1 MRKLLV
7 GLGVLVVLLVAA
19 AVIIPFAVPVEV
31 YSARVAALV
40 KQATGRELKI
50 AGPVRLS
57 VLPVLAL
64 DANDVSFANMP
75 GADTPDMVVL
85 KRLRLQVQLWPLLHR
100 RIVVNRLVLVRPV
113 IALEVDKAGH
123 PNWVFGPMAAPSA
136 APVGSNTQPATVGGG
151 FGISGL
157 ALRKVQFSDGKIS
170 YFDQRTGKAERLD
183 GINMTLS
190 LRSLGSALIS
200 DGSAVWNGE
209 TVTFAVSV
217 DKPHALL
224 YGAESQVGIKLAAAP
239 LTLNF
244 AGRVMG
250 SPSLKLDGA
259 IDLETTSLRRLAQWA
274 GSPIALSG
282 DGLGPFA
289 LKGTLAIAGTTTSF
303 KDADISLDAI
313 RAKGSVS
320 VDNAGARP
328 AVAGA
333 LNVDRLDLNPYLS
346 PQTAS
351 TTPLGAPAGRPAPTS
366 SAAAQNGRSDVSI
379 DLSALKLA
387 DVDFDLKVGGIVYR
401 QFQIGASA
409 VGIHIKDARLTA
421 DLSRMAL
428 YRGNGHGS
436 VTVDGGGAVPTI
448 GLDAALRQVQIQPLA
463 QAAIGIDRL
472 TGAGN
477 LDIAVTA
484 RGNSQSDL
492 IGTLSGT
499 GAINLANGQI
509 KGVNLPALAQSTA
522 KIERDLINSLNVTG
536 ALNLLAHGQIN
547 ADRSAG
553 ARHGRGEEPDRRR
566 QRHQFRHADGNLRG
580 HQRPVAQQRSA
591 APVRR
596 ASIDRRRHRRFADAR
611 GELQAEPAARG
622 GDRSADPGQR
632 HLGQSELPARSE
644 RHADAI
650 TGQCARHS
658 QIRRRQRRQEPRRC
672 RPGSQE
678 RRPRRRRRAQG
689 HLRSITLDRAAVTGG
704 APHGAIG

>member
-50 AGPVRLS
+50 AGPVRFS

-64 DANDVSFANMP
+64 EANDVSVANMP
-75 GADTPDMVVL
+75 GARTPDMVAL

-113 IALEVDKAGH
+113 IALEVDKAGR
-123 PNWVFGPMAAPSA
+123 PNWVFGPTAAPSA
-136 APVGSNTQPATVGGG
+136 APVGSNTQPAAVGGG

-157 ALRKVQFSDGKIS
+157 ALRKVQFSGGKII
-170 YFDQRTGKAERLD
+170 YFDQRTGKTERLA

-209 TVTFAVSV
+209 RVKFAVNI
-217 DKPHALL
+217 DKPRALL
-224 YGAESQVGIKLAAAP
+224 YGAESQIGIKLAAAP

-244 AGRVMG
+244 AGRVTG

-274 GSPIALSG
+274 GSPIAVSG

-289 LKGTLAIAGTTTSF
+289 LKGTVAIAGTMTSF

-328 AVAGA
+328 AVIGS
-333 LNVDRLDLNPYLS
+333 LDVDRLDLNPYLS
-346 PQTAS
+346 LQTAS
-351 TTPLGAPAGRPAPTS
+351 TTPLGAPAGSPAPA
-366 SAAAQNGRSDVSI
+366 SAAAQNGRSGTSI

-387 DVDFDLKVGGIVYR
+387 DVDFDLKVGSIVYR
-401 QFQIGASA
+401 QFRIGASA
-409 VGIHIKDARLTA
+409 AGIHIKDGRLTA

-428 YRGNGHGS
+428 YRGSGHGK
-436 VTVDGGGAVPTI
+436 VTVDGSGVVPTI
-448 GLDAALRQVQIQPLA
+448 GLDAALIQVQIQPLA

-477 LDIAVTA
+477 LDIALTA
-484 RGNSQSDL
+484 RGNSRGEL
-492 IGTLSGT
+492 IGTLSGR
-499 GAINLANGQI
+499 GAISLANGQI

-522 KIERDLINSLNVTG
+522 KIERDLISSLNVTG

-547 ADRSAG
+547 QVGPLALVTDAAKSLTGGGNVTNFGTLTATCAVTNGLLRNDDLRLQLGALPLTGAGIVDLRTRVVNYRVSLQLGAGIAVPIQVSGTWDNLSYQPDLSAMLTQSPLAILKSAG
-553 ARHGRGEEPDRRR
+553 GSVGKNFE
-566 QRHQFRHADGNLRG
+566 G
-580 HQRPVAQQRSA
+580 V
-591 APVRR
+591 
-596 ASIDRRRHRRFADAR
+596 
-611 GELQAEPAARG
+611 
-622 GDRSADPGQR
+622 GQD
-632 HLGQSELPARSE
+632 LKSVGQGAVGVLKG
-644 RHADAI
+644 I
-650 TGQCARHS
+650 FGQ
-658 QIRRRQRRQEPRRC
+658 
-672 RPGSQE
+672 
-678 RRPRRRRRAQG
+678 
-689 HLRSITLDRAAVTGG
+689 
-704 APHGAIG
+704 

>member
-1 MRKLLV
+1 MRKLLL

-57 VLPVLAL
+57 VLPMLAL
-64 DANDVSFANMP
+64 EANDVSFANMP
-75 GADTPDMVVL
+75 GARTPDMVAL

-123 PNWVFGPMAAPSA
+123 PNWVFGPTAAPSA
-136 APVGSNTQPATVGGG
+136 APVGGNTQPAAVGGG

-157 ALRKVQFSDGKIS
+157 ALRKVQFADGKIS

-209 TVTFAVSV
+209 RVAFAVNI

-224 YGAESQVGIKLAAAP
+224 YGAESQVGIKLTAAP

-244 AGRVMG
+244 AGRVTG

-282 DGLGPFA
+282 NGLGPFA

-328 AVAGA
+328 AVVGS
-333 LNVDRLDLNPYLS
+333 LDVDRLDLNPYLS

-351 TTPLGAPAGRPAPTS
+351 TAPLGAPAGGPAPAS
-366 SAAAQNGRSDVSI
+366 SAAAQNGRSDS
-379 DLSALKLA
+379 
-387 DVDFDLKVGGIVYR
+387 VYR
-401 QFQIGASA
+401 F
-409 VGIHIKDARLTA
+409 VG
-421 DLSRMAL
+421 
-428 YRGNGHGS
+428 
-436 VTVDGGGAVPTI
+436 
-448 GLDAALRQVQIQPLA
+448 A
-463 QAAIGIDRL
+463 QARRCRFRPQGRRHRL
-472 TGAGN
+472 PS
-477 LDIAVTA
+477 I
-484 RGNSQSDL
+484 
-492 IGTLSGT
+492 
-499 GAINLANGQI
+499 
-509 KGVNLPALAQSTA
+509 
-522 KIERDLINSLNVTG
+522 
-536 ALNLLAHGQIN
+536 
-547 ADRSAG
+547 
-553 ARHGRGEEPDRRR
+553 PDRRE
-566 QRHQFRHADGNLRG
+566 
-580 HQRPVAQQRSA
+580 
-591 APVRR
+591 
-596 ASIDRRRHRRFADAR
+596 RRRYPHQGRPAHRRF
-611 GELQAEPAARG
+611 EPDGALSRQWPRQ
-622 GDRSADPGQR
+622 GDG
-632 HLGQSELPARSE
+632 
-644 RHADAI
+644 
-650 TGQCARHS
+650 
-658 QIRRRQRRQEPRRC
+658 RRQRRGAGHRA
-672 RPGSQE
+672 
-678 RRPRRRRRAQG
+678 RRRSEPGADPALG
-689 HLRSITLDRAAVTGG
+689 AGGDR
-704 APHGAIG
+704 H

>member
-1 MRKLLV
+1 MRKLLL

-31 YSARVAALV
+31 YGARVSALV

-57 VLPVLAL
+57 VLPMLAL
-64 DANDVSFANMP
+64 EANDVSFANMP
-75 GADTPDMVVL
+75 SARTPDMVAL

-123 PNWVFGPMAAPSA
+123 PNWVFEPTAAPSA
-136 APVGSNTQPATVGGG
+136 APVGGNTPPAAVGGG

-157 ALRKVQFSDGKIS
+157 ALRKVQFADGKIS

-209 TVTFAVSV
+209 RVAFAVNI

-224 YGAESQVGIKLAAAP
+224 YGAESQVGIKLNAAP

-244 AGRVMG
+244 AGRVTG

-259 IDLETTSLRRLAQWA
+259 IDLETGSLRRLAQWA

-282 DGLGPFA
+282 NGLGPFA

-328 AVAGA
+328 AVVGA
-333 LNVDRLDLNPYLS
+333 LDVDRLDLNPYLS

-351 TTPLGAPAGRPAPTS
+351 TAPLGAPAGGPAPAS
-366 SAAAQNGRSDVSI
+366 SAQNGRSDRSI

-387 DVDFDLKVGGIVYR
+387 DVDFDLKVGDIVYR

-409 VGIHIKDARLTA
+409 AGIHIKDGRLTA

-428 YRGNGHGS
+428 YRGTGHGRI
-436 VTVDGGGAVPTI
+436 TVDGSGAVPAI

-484 RGNSQSDL
+484 RGNSRSEL
-492 IGTLSGT
+492 ISTLSGR

-547 ADRSAG
+547 AIGPLALVTDAAKSLTGGGNFTNFGTLTATCAVTNGLLRNNDLRLQLGALPLTGAGIVDLRTRVVSYRVSLQLAEGIAVPIQVSGTWDNLSYQPDLSAMLTQSPGSALAILKSAG
-553 ARHGRGEEPDRRR
+553 SSVGKNFEGVGQGLKSVGR
-566 QRHQFRHADGNLRG
+566 
-580 HQRPVAQQRSA
+580 
-591 APVRR
+591 
-596 ASIDRRRHRRFADAR
+596 DAV
-611 GELQAEPAARG
+611 GALKG
-622 GDRSADPGQR
+622 IFGQ
-632 HLGQSELPARSE
+632 
-644 RHADAI
+644 
-650 TGQCARHS
+650 
-658 QIRRRQRRQEPRRC
+658 
-672 RPGSQE
+672 
-678 RRPRRRRRAQG
+678 
-689 HLRSITLDRAAVTGG
+689 
-704 APHGAIG
+704 

>member
-1 MRKLLV
+1 MWKLLV

-57 VLPVLAL
+57 VLPMLAL
-64 DANDVSFANMP
+64 EANDVSFANMP
-75 GADTPDMVVL
+75 GARTPDMVAL

-123 PNWVFGPMAAPSA
+123 PNWVFGPTAAPAA
-136 APVGSNTQPATVGGG
+136 APAGSTAEPAAVGGG

-157 ALRKVQFSDGKIS
+157 ALRKVEFSDGKIS
-170 YFDQRTGKAERLD
+170 YLDQRTGKAERLA
-183 GINMTLS
+183 GINMSLS
-190 LRSLGSALIS
+190 LRSLGSALAS

-209 TVTFAVSV
+209 RVTFAVSV

-239 LTLNF
+239 LTLNL

-303 KDADISLDAI
+303 NDADISLDAI

-328 AVAGA
+328 AVAGS
-333 LNVDRLDLNPYLS
+333 LDVDRLDLNPYLA

-351 TTPLGAPAGRPAPTS
+351 TTPLGAPAGGPAPES
-366 SAAAQNGRSDVSI
+366 SAAAQNGSSDMSF
-379 DLSALKLA
+379 DLSALRFA

-401 QFQIGASA
+401 QFQTGASA
-409 VGIHIKDARLTA
+409 VGVHIKDGRLTA
-421 DLSRMAL
+421 DLIRMAL
-428 YRGNGHGS
+428 YRGSGHGR

-448 GLDAALRQVQIQPLA
+448 GLDAALIQVQIQPLA

-472 TGAGN
+472 TGAGD

-484 RGNSQSDL
+484 RGNSRSEL
-492 IGTLSGT
+492 IGTLSGR

-509 KGVNLPALAQSTA
+509 KGVNLPALAESTA

-547 ADRSAG
+547 AVGPLALVTDAAKSLVGGGNVTNFATLTATCAVTNGLLRNNDLRLQLGAFPLTGAGIVDLRTRVVNYRVSLQLAAGIAVPIQVSGTWDNLSYQPDLSAMLTQTPGNALAILKSAG
-553 ARHGRGEEPDRRR
+553 GSVGK
-566 QRHQFRHADGNLRG
+566 NLEG
-580 HQRPVAQQRSA
+580 VGQGLKSVGQ
-591 APVRR
+591 
-596 ASIDRRRHRRFADAR
+596 DAV
-611 GELQAEPAARG
+611 GALKG
-622 GDRSADPGQR
+622 LFGQ
-632 HLGQSELPARSE
+632 
-644 RHADAI
+644 
-650 TGQCARHS
+650 
-658 QIRRRQRRQEPRRC
+658 
-672 RPGSQE
+672 
-678 RRPRRRRRAQG
+678 
-689 HLRSITLDRAAVTGG
+689 
-704 APHGAIG
+704 